1 MLTNLIANQA
11 GFVLPVIITFFI
23 SPFVVHTLG
32 DEMYGIWSL
41 IVSFT
46 GHYSMLTLGIQG
58 AATRYVAYAA
68 GKQDQEGMDRTISS
82 SAAMLL
88 PAALLTTLVGVV
100 LAIFL
105 GDWFDVPDT
114 ELGKAQIACILVALT
129 AAMNFGTAVF
139 ACILTAFQRFD
150 TLNLV
155 RTGGFVVRSALTVV
169 LLMGGFQLVGLAA
182 LGLVIMVVS
191 AIIFWVLAKVQAPGW
206 RLRPSL
212 VDGGTVKSLFS
223 YGVKSFVGVA
233 GLMLKYQVDLIL
245 IGAMK
250 LPATDIAMYSLGS
263 TLLTY
268 VIQFLHSVVHVFE
281 PAATQRFAKSGL
293 EGIRGFF
300 LSGSSFFYALGGI
313 LVGGAMVFANDFYAL
328 WISPDHVQ
336 AGDVLKV
343 LMVPIFFAMGARFGH
358 SFLVA
363 TARIGEFNGAGLIA
377 GAAKVA
383 LAVYLIPKVGLM
395 GAAWATLVP
404 LVVVDGVW
412 FVPFIGRILG
422 VSPWAILFQSI
433 GRGVVV
439 TAVTWGVGLGVVEWT
454 PVTSWGSL
462 GLGVALTGLA
472 GLVTTY
478 VILPKEVAGIRWR
491 SELWRRL
498 RGRGSGEATV

>member
-11 GFVLPVIITFFI
+11 GFVLPVVITFFI

-58 AATRYVAYAA
+58 AATRYVAFAA
-68 GKQDQEGMDRTISS
+68 GKQDQQAMDRTISS

-88 PAALLTTLVGVV
+88 PAALLTTLVGLI
-100 LAIFL
+100 LAVFL
-105 GDWFDVPDT
+105 GDWFNIPDT

-169 LLMGGFQLVGLAA
+169 LLMGGFKIVGLAW
-182 LGLVIMVVS
+182 LGLIVMVVS

-206 RLRPSL
+206 KIRPSL
-212 VDGGTVKSLFS
+212 VDRATVGTLFG
-223 YGVKSFVGVA
+223 YGLKSFVGVA
-233 GLMLKYQVDLIL
+233 GMMLKYQIDLLL
-245 IGAMK
+245 IGAF
-250 LPATDIAMYSLGS
+250 LRPEDIAMYSLGS

-281 PAATQRFAKSGL
+281 PAATQRYAKDGL

-300 LSGSSFFYALGGI
+300 FSGSSFFYALGGI
-313 LVGGAMVFANDFYAL
+313 LVGGAMVFSNDFFAL
-328 WISPDHVQ
+328 WISPEHTQ

-343 LMVPIFFAMGARFGH
+343 LMVPVFFAMGARFGH
-358 SFLVA
+358 AFLVA

-377 GAAKVA
+377 GVAKVA

-439 TAVTWGVGLGVVEWT
+439 TAVTWGAGLGVVQWI

-462 GLGVALTGLA
+462 GLGVAVTGLA

-498 RGRGSGEATV
+498 RGRGSGEAVA